1 MTTITNPDTLR
12 SKYLAAYDLM
22 LSNLLTADTP
32 IRVEAIEEGCLDQL
46 LEIRDDIACFLENEK
61 ATLNNIENPAVL
73 AAYFGVEA
81 AGTPSDVD

>member
-1 MTTITNPDTLR
+1 MTSTNPDTLR

-22 LSNLLTADTP
+22 LSNLLNVDTP
-32 IRVEAIEEGCLDQL
+32 IRVEAIGEGCLDQL

-73 AAYFGVEA
+73 AA
-81 AGTPSDVD
+81 